1 MKPELVWP
9 LKRVCVCVCVVFA
22 SMISIYKNKST
33 KYGSVS
39 KVQRLKDGLF

>member
-9 LKRVCVCVCVVFA
+9 LKRVCVCVVFA